1 MNNAERALEIS
12 MADREMLQFYRERK
26 KESRVWC
33 YNLMQMQMW
42 WLSILEKKKIDW
54 GGGEVAQS
62 GVGS

>member
-1 MNNAERALEIS
+1 
-12 MADREMLQFYRERK
+12 MLQFYRERK

-42 WLSILEKKKIDW
+42 WLSILEKKKKLIG